1 MLQDH
6 CQRRSLVSYLIR
18 LQLEIALS
26 TVWIFSITAVEVSI
40 LDLYIKIFRVRWFV
54 KICWCFIAFLLVS
67 CACVL
72 LEIYLICRPMSLNWD
87 PTGAGTCRKSI
98 QCVSITTYNHTYHR
112 RFNCGPSDSSSLEF
126 ADADVE
132 NNMHFPSIWSW
143 YYVSPTLSKTGYIE
157 SI

>member
-1 MLQDH
+1 MLQAH

-26 TVWIFSITAVEVSI
+26 TVWIFSITAVKVSI

-54 KICWCFIAFLLVS
+54 KICWCFIAFLLVFLRLRPFRNLS
-67 CACVL
+67 HLPTNVPEL
-72 LEIYLICRPMSLNWD
+72 GPDWRRYLC
-87 PTGAGTCRKSI
+87 KSI
-98 QCVSITTYNHTYHR
+98 QCVSTTTYNHTYHR
-112 RFNCGPSDSSSLEF
+112 RFNCGPSDSCSLEF

-132 NNMHFPSIWSW
+132 KNKHFPSIWSW
-143 YYVSPTLSKTGYIE
+143 CHVSPTLSKTGYIE